1 MARWKQDYDGERRTE
16 RVTVQLT
23 PSERAAAEQ
32 RAARARRAMLSDYF
46 RRCAL
51 EGPEA
56 VPAMDPE
63 AVHQIEAQLRRAG
76 NNLNQVAHH
85 LNATGELRSRAE
97 LDQCIADLKVA
108 IARVISL

>member
-1 MARWKQDYDGERRTE
+1 
-16 RVTVQLT
+16 
-23 PSERAAAEQ
+23 
-32 RAARARRAMLSDYF
+32 MLSDYF

-51 EGPEA
+51 EGPEGGT
-56 VPAMDPE
+56 PD
-63 AVHQIEAQLRRAG
+63 RGSCGAG

-85 LNATGELRSRAE
+85 LNATGDRRSRGE